1 MAGLKLFPS
10 MPVRRVVEVA
20 IIQLFSYAFPLLALP
35 ILSRMLGIAEFGT
48 LFWHLSAV
56 GMVGVLSNFAFD
68 FSGTRAL
75 VQQPTDAE
83 RIEHLKHILW
93 AKLALATLGILGL
106 LALGLSGW
114 VVLDPLLSALLAL
127 EVLVGSIVPTL
138 YFLATA
144 QTSRSVL
151 FQLIGRSVLFLGVLT
166 AFIFGLPITAWHY
179 AALMV
184 LSQLSVLVLSLSLIP
199 NLTNDLFPDWKQSVR
214 AVRDGLPMFATFS
227 LTHVYTT
234 GNVLFVALL
243 AGDAEA
249 GRFSAAAK
257 LMGVATQLLVGSA
270 SLVMFPGAVH
280 AAQRQDQRSV
290 VWPHFRFVLGG
301 GILLALGFGLLGSH
315 LVGWFFGSEYR
326 ISTSA
331 AAALGCLGI
340 LVGVSNTF
348 GTQGLVASG
357 REGTVGG
364 ILALG
369 AGVAAIGHIVLIPH
383 FGAEGGIY
391 AWILAE
397 AFVAFSAVIAYRRF
411 QRRVE

>member
-1 MAGLKLFPS
+1 

>member
-1 MAGLKLFPS
+1 
-10 MPVRRVVEVA
+10 MPVRRVGEVA

-56 GMVGVLSNFAFD
+56 GLVGVLSNFAFD
-68 FSGTRAL
+68 WSGTRAL
-75 VQQPTDAE
+75 VQQPTEASK
-83 RIEHLKHILW
+83 IEQLKHILW
-93 AKLALATLGILGL
+93 AKLTLALLGILALLVVGL
-106 LALGLSGW
+106 CGW
-114 VVLDPLLSALLAL
+114 VALDPLLSALLAL
-127 EVLVGSIVPTL
+127 EVLVGSIIPTV

-144 QTSRSVL
+144 QTSKSVL
-151 FQLIGRSVLFLGVLT
+151 FQLIGRSVLFAGVLI
-166 AFIFGLPITAWHY
+166 AFTFDLPIAAWHY
-179 AALMV
+179 AALMA
-184 LSQLSVLVLSLSLIP
+184 LSQCTVLVLSLRLIP
-199 NLTNDLFPDWKQSVR
+199 KLTNDLRPDWTQSVR

-227 LTHVYTT
+227 LTQVYTT
-234 GNVLFVALL
+234 GNVLFVAFL

-280 AAQRQDQRSV
+280 AAQRRDQRSV
-290 VWPHFRFVLGG
+290 IRPNLRFVLGG
-301 GILLALGFGLLGSH
+301 GILLALGFGLIGSH
-315 LVGWFFGSEYR
+315 VVAWFFGPEYR

-357 REGTVGG
+357 REGIVGG

-369 AGVAAIGHIVLIPH
+369 AGVAATGHILLIPH

-397 AFVAFSAVIAYRRF
+397 AFVAFSAVIAYRRL
-411 QRRVE
+411 QRRAE